1 MNARASALALALASV
16 CLMAGRPAAAE
27 ANEHQSCAAHADVV
41 MRAMCD
47 EMERSMRSLQ
57 LAELAR
63 PYFLSYRV
71 DERHEVRASG
81 HFGALASS
89 NTSKA
94 RSLSIELRV
103 GAPDLDNS
111 NYLPSGFEG
120 SPLASSYRLPLDD
133 DYRELRR
140 QMWTA
145 TDSAYKHALETLS
158 KKRAALQ
165 NKTREEVPDFLPT
178 QTPHVSRDALAW
190 EALAWEAPPVATL
203 ETTVRSLGAVFRQLP
218 AVEASWVH
226 AQAGAVRSLY
236 INSEGSSYA
245 TANVGAEVSVAAKT
259 QAPDGTVL
267 QDGDVFMAQTWQG
280 LPSPSAMTSRVL
292 ELGKSLDAR
301 RQAAPFDL
309 YNGPVLFEGQ
319 AAAALF
325 AQAFAANLL
334 ATRVPVTD
342 SRMQGYA
349 ASTRNPFLDKI
360 GARVLPRFLNVR
372 DDPTISNNDGGA
384 LRGGYAVDA
393 EGVPAAPTAL
403 IERGMLRALLS
414 TRNPV
419 AGISESTGNR
429 RGAEVWPS
437 NLIVTATQ
445 GLSNVELRDEFLA
458 LVREFG
464 LPYGVV
470 VRRLTSA
477 RKLDNQDRPSSGSFR
492 ASVDYLA
499 RAFKV
504 HLDGTE
510 EPIRKGELS
519 GFGASA
525 FKDIVAASQS
535 VSNHDFAQI
544 DLALALLNL
553 SSLRLAGPSYGRAL
567 EEPVATISI
576 PDLLFEDAT
585 IRRPSQDAPNPPAL
599 AHPFFE

>member
-1 MNARASALALALASV
+1 MNARASALALAFVGV
-16 CLMAGRPAAAE
+16 CLAAGRTASADADE
-27 ANEHQSCAAHADVV
+27 EQSCAAHADVV

-57 LAELAR
+57 LAELER

-71 DERHEVRASG
+71 DERHQVRASG

-89 NTSKA
+89 NRNKT

-103 GAPDLDNS
+103 GGPDLDNS
-111 NYLPSGFEG
+111 NYLPTGFEG

-165 NKTREEVPDFLPT
+165 NKTREEVPDFLPA
-178 QTPHVSRDALAW
+178 QTPHVSRS
-190 EALAWEAPPVATL
+190 ALAWEAPPVAAL
-203 ETTVRSLGAVFRQLP
+203 ETTVRELGAVFRQMP
-218 AVEASWVH
+218 AVEASWAH

-236 INSEGSSYA
+236 VNSEGSSYT
-245 TANVGAEVSVAAKT
+245 TANASAEVAIAAKT

-267 QDGDVFMAQTWQG
+267 QDGDVFMAQTWQD
-280 LPSPSAMTSRVL
+280 LPSPSAMASRVL

-372 DDPTISNNDGGA
+372 DDPTISKNDGGA

-393 EGVPAAPTAL
+393 EGVPAAPTTL
-403 IERGMLRALLS
+403 IERGLLRALLS

-429 RGAEVWPS
+429 RGAEAWPS

-445 GLSNVELRDEFLA
+445 GLSNAELRDEFMA

-470 VRRLTSA
+470 VRRLASA
-477 RKLDNQDRPSSGSFR
+477 RKLDNQDRPSSASFR

-504 HLDGTE
+504 YLDGTE

-535 VSNHDFAQI
+535 VSNHDFAQL

-567 EEPVATISI
+567 EEPIVTISV
-576 PDLLFEDAT
+576 PALLFEDAT
-585 IRRPSQDAPNPPAL
+585 IRRPSQDAPKPPAL

>member
-1 MNARASALALALASV
+1 MSARFLTLAFALASG
-16 CLMAGRPAAAE
+16 CLAAGQTAAAE
-27 ANEHQSCAAHADVV
+27 ANEQQSCAAHADVV

-57 LAELAR
+57 LAALEK

-81 HFGALASS
+81 HFGALTSS
-89 NTSKA
+89 DTSKA

-103 GAPDLDNS
+103 GSPDLDNS
-111 NYLPSGFEG
+111 NYLPTGFEG

-165 NKTREEVPDFLPT
+165 NKTREEVPDFLPA
-178 QTPHVSRDALAW
+178 QTPHVSRSALAW
-190 EALAWEAPPVATL
+190 EALAWEAPPVAAL
-203 ETTVRSLGAVFRQLP
+203 ETTVRELGAVFRQLP
-218 AVEASWVH
+218 AVEASWAH

-236 INSEGSSYA
+236 VNSEGSSYT
-245 TANVGAEVSVAAKT
+245 TANASAEVAIAAKT

-267 QDGDVFMAQTWQG
+267 QDGDVFMAQTWQD

-372 DDPTISNNDGGA
+372 DDPTISKNDGGA

-393 EGVPAAPTAL
+393 EGVPAAPTTL
-403 IERGMLRALLS
+403 IERGLLRALLS

-445 GLSNVELRDEFLA
+445 GLSNAELRDEFMA
-458 LVREFG
+458 LVGEFG

-477 RKLDNQDRPSSGSFR
+477 RKLDNQDRPSSASFR

-504 HLDGTE
+504 YPDGTE

-535 VSNHDFAQI
+535 VSNHDFAQL

-567 EEPVATISI
+567 EEPVVTISV
-576 PDLLFEDAT
+576 PALLFEDAT
-585 IRRPSQDAPNPPAL
+585 IRRPSQDAPKPPAL

>member
-1 MNARASALALALASV
+1 MNARASALALAFVGV
-16 CLMAGRPAAAE
+16 CLAAGRTASADADE
-27 ANEHQSCAAHADVV
+27 EQSCAAHADVV

-57 LAELAR
+57 LAELER

-71 DERHEVRASG
+71 DERHQVRASG

-89 NTSKA
+89 NRNKT

-103 GAPDLDNS
+103 GGPDLDNS
-111 NYLPSGFEG
+111 NYLPTGFEG

-165 NKTREEVPDFLPT
+165 NKTREEVPDFLPA

-190 EALAWEAPPVATL
+190 EEPPVAAL
-203 ETTVRSLGAVFRQLP
+203 ETTVRDLGAVFKQLP

-226 AQAGAVRSLY
+226 AQADAVRSLY
-236 INSEGSSYA
+236 INSEGSSYT
-245 TANVGAEVSVAAKT
+245 TANVGAEVAVVAKA

-267 QDGDVFMAQTWQG
+267 QDGDVFMAQTWQE
-280 LPSPSAMTSRVL
+280 LPSPSAMTNRVL
-292 ELGKSLDAR
+292 ELSKSLDAR

-372 DDPTISNNDGGA
+372 DDPTISENDGGA

-393 EGVPAAPTAL
+393 EGVPAGPTTL
-403 IERGMLRALLS
+403 VEHGMLRALLS

-445 GLSNVELRDEFLA
+445 GLSNAELRDEFMA

-470 VRRLTSA
+470 VRRLASA
-477 RKLDNQDRPSSGSFR
+477 RKLDNQDRPSSASFR

-504 HLDGTE
+504 YLDGTE

-525 FKDIVAASQS
+525 FKDIVAVSQS

-585 IRRPSQDAPNPPAL
+585 IRRPSQDAPKPPAL